1 MFKLCE
7 DGVLPRRFLKLK
19 NQCLICPSCVI
30 SKMKRKHWR
39 AKGGDSHIWK
49 LSEACPGGCVSI
61 DHMISKQPGLVPR
74 QDGQHSLARIEG
86 ATVYVDND
94 TEFGYSHFQSSLYLD
109 QTVASKSAFE
119 AVADSYGVKIQKYLA
134 DNGIFAKS
142 GFKDAVDA
150 ANQSIRFCA
159 VSAHNQNG
167 IVERKIGLW
176 TNDSRTLL
184 IHAQHHWPEM
194 ISTILWPYKQVLG
207 SYSG

>member
-1 MFKLCE
+1 MT
-7 DGVLPRRFLKLK
+7 GW
-19 NQCLICPSCVI
+19 S
-30 SKMKRKHWR
+30 
-39 AKGGDSHIWK
+39 A
-49 LSEACPGGCVSI
+49 
-61 DHMISKQPGLVPR
+61 
-74 QDGQHSLARIEG
+74 
-86 ATVYVDND
+86 
-94 TEFGYSHFQSSLYLD
+94 
-109 QTVASKSAFE
+109 VASKSAFE

-184 IHAQHHWPEM
+184 IHAQRHWPEM
-194 ISTILWPYKQVLG
+194 ISTILWPYAWKAIEYRDNIFGLNRNGQHPVQAFSG
-207 SYSG
+207 SQLPFNAQLKD